1 MDYFKPWIR
10 KSFFQHE
17 SNPNNDMI
25 SRMTFKIVYIIVNT
39 VLFIYNPVN
48 PEIIDIIFSRAI
60 LTGRSFN
67 VFPLLHLTPMTDMY
81 MLNMILNISM
91 IELKYIL

>member
-1 MDYFKPWIR
+1 VDEK
-10 KSFFQHE
+10 KFFQHE
-17 SNPNNDMI
+17 SKPNNDMTNRVI
-25 SRMTFKIVYIIVNT
+25 FKIVYIIVNI

-48 PEIIDIIFSRAI
+48 PKIIDIIFSRVAI
-60 LTGRSFN
+60 TGRSFID
-67 VFPLLHLTPMTDMY
+67 FPLLHFIPMTEMY

>member
-1 MDYFKPWIR
+1 VDK
-10 KSFFQHE
+10 KKFFQHE

-48 PEIIDIIFSRAI
+48 PEIIDIIFSRVI

-67 VFPLLHLTPMTDMY
+67 VFPLLHLTPMNDMY